1 LEKALEKTSTQGT
14 IARVCALDAAERM
27 RRAGWRARLL
37 EREESMAGKRRDM
50 DEAGISKGLDGYRV
64 RVTLRDESGRRFER
78 QARCSTYAEAVR
90 VRDELRATPSEEPS
104 PARSD
109 ETPPTVV
116 AYCDTWIGER
126 RASGRCARSTLK
138 NYVTCLSRL
147 CDALGDVRLDRL
159 RRADL
164 QRWGDALARTYAPRT
179 ARATWATCLQT
190 LRDGWAD
197 FGLADPSAR
206 LRPPPG
212 PDEPAGRVLSLDELG
227 AALAA
232 ARAESPALRTLL
244 LVLAG
249 TGMRRLEACS
259 LRREDL
265 FLDGDVSHLRPS
277 SSKTKAG
284 RGRVI
289 PLAPQVA
296 AELEAWLVVAPPSP
310 WVWPMPTDPARHYS
324 PDTLAAGWRRAL
336 EAAGV
341 PHAVLHDLRRT
352 WLTHL
357 HAAQADVVTRRL
369 LAGHARDSEQERYI
383 RPSPSTLAQA
393 VSPLWR
399 ILEGG
404 ASREQEAP
412 KKGPRN
418 ANARASSPG
427 VGEAV

>member
-1 LEKALEKTSTQGT
+1 MEKTRTQGT
-14 IARVCALDAAERM
+14 IARVCALGAAPKK
-27 RRAGWRARLL
+27 RRADWRARLL
-37 EREESMAGKRRDM
+37 EGSMAGRRRDM
-50 DEAGISKGLDGYRV
+50 DEAGITKGPEGYRV
-64 RVTLRDESGRRFER
+64 RVTLRDDQGRRFER
-78 QARCSTYAEAVR
+78 QARCATYAEAVR
-90 VRDELRATPSEEPS
+90 VRDELRANPQETRPV
-104 PARSD
+104 RSD

-116 AYCDTWIGER
+116 VYCDTWIGER
-126 RASGRCARSTLK
+126 KASGRCARSTVK

-164 QRWGDALARTYAPRT
+164 QRWGDALTRTYAPRT
-179 ARATWATCLQT
+179 ARATWAACLQT

-197 FGLADPSAR
+197 HGIPDPSAR

-212 PDEPAGRVLSLDELG
+212 PDEPAGRVLTLDELG

-232 ARAESPALRTLL
+232 ARSESPALRTLL

-296 AELEAWLVVAPPSP
+296 AELDAWLVVAPPSA
-310 WVWPMPTDPARHYS
+310 WVWPMPTDPSRHYS

-336 EAAGV
+336 EAAHV

-404 ASREQEAP
+404 ASRTSEGTP
-412 KKGPRN
+412 KTTPRN
-418 ANARASSPG
+418 ASAQARGPG
-427 VGEAV
+427 VGEAM